1 MSVDLDIDPVRPT
14 PLRPLLPRIAAV
26 LSEMLGGATLPALV
40 LERLEQG
47 ERLAVADDRIGTDD
61 SAFLLLS
68 LAGEPETIG
77 IQSAV
82 DRLSVTVYGAR
93 SNVQYA
99 LGAATAIV
107 LAQSLGSVITDDR
120 QFFSDHLQTSPEAL
134 LDRLR
139 VAERHQDHRQA
150 AERIDWGPG
159 GQPWR

>member
-14 PLRPLLPRIAAV
+14 PFRPLLPRIAAV
-26 LSEMLGGATLPALV
+26 LSELLGGATLPSLV
-40 LERLEQG
+40 LERLEHG
-47 ERLAVADDRIGTDD
+47 ERLAVADDHIGAVD
-61 SAFLLLS
+61 APFLLLS

-93 SNVQYA
+93 SDVQYA

-107 LAQSLGSVITDDR
+107 LAQALGSVITDDR

-139 VAERHQDHRQA
+139 VAERHQDHREA
-150 AERIDWGPG
+150 AGRIAWGPG
-159 GQPWR
+159 GQPRP

>member
-1 MSVDLDIDPVRPT
+1 MN
-14 PLRPLLPRIAAV
+14 RIV
-26 LSEMLGGATLPALV
+26 L
-40 LERLEQG
+40 
-47 ERLAVADDRIGTDD
+47 
-61 SAFLLLS
+61 
-68 LAGEPETIG
+68 
-77 IQSAV
+77 
-82 DRLSVTVYGAR
+82 GAR

>member
-1 MSVDLDIDPVRPT
+1 MSVDLDIDPVRPI
-14 PLRPLLPRIAAV
+14 PFRPLLPRIAAA

-107 LAQSLGSVITDDR
+107 LALSSFPPTTRRAWSSQK
-120 QFFSDHLQTSPEAL
+120 
-134 LDRLR
+134 LR
-139 VAERHQDHRQA
+139 TKAERSFCA
-150 AERIDWGPG
+150 NWA
-159 GQPWR
+159 